1 MATNKTEGMSK
12 FLLLTKHLMEKIGKA
27 AKIYLIVAGIGFN
40 VFVFWM
46 GVKFPIYFDR
56 LLIKSER
63 PISAKAIICI
73 AGGISDNNLPTDA
86 GWHRIYTATQLYFDG
101 YAPTI
106 IFTGGGTEKITEAE
120 VYAEA
125 AQWFGCPEEAMI
137 FDPNPNSTAEHPLN
151 ILKNE
156 HLNIDQNSALNIV
169 TSALHS
175 RRTAMCF
182 KKNGFTNFRMITY
195 YSSKKPDPKIVRS
208 LKTSRF
214 KAFRPS
220 KKKYDDIFMRLRRR
234 TSYFFTALRE
244 LAAILWYKVKGY
256 V

>member
-12 FLLLTKHLMEKIGKA
+12 FLLLTKHLMEKIGKVV
-27 AKIYLIVAGIGFN
+27 KIYLIVAGIGFN

-46 GVKFPIYFDR
+46 GVKLPIYFDR

-63 PISAKAIICI
+63 PISAEAIICI
-73 AGGISDNNLPTDA
+73 AGGISGNNLPTDA

-106 IFTGGGTEKITEAE
+106 IFAGGGTEKITEAE
-120 VYAEA
+120 VYAEV
-125 AQWFGCPEEAMI
+125 AQWFGCPKEAI
-137 FDPNPNSTAEHPLN
+137 IYNPHESRTADHPLH

-156 HLNIDQNSALNIV
+156 DLDININSPLNIV
-169 TSALHS
+169 TSPLHS
-175 RRTAMCF
+175 KRTALCF
-182 KKNGFTNFRMITY
+182 KKKGFNNFRMVTG
-195 YSSKKPDPKIVRS
+195 YSSKKPDPTIVRR
-208 LKTSRF
+208 LKTSQF
-214 KAFRPS
+214 ETFRPS
-220 KKKYDDIFMRLRRR
+220 KKLYDDIFMRLRRR